1 MAVPM
6 AADRTGQTVGG
17 RYVLDQ
23 VLGRGGQ
30 STVYRGRDLRYGD
43 EVAIKV
49 LNEAVAKSSDW
60 VERMFREARAM
71 ASLQGTATV
80 RVLDQQWTSDGA
92 MCLVM
97 ELLHGLDLDDHFQSY
112 EQRGEHIQERELVA
126 LLSPIADT
134 LEAAHAQGIIHRD
147 LKPPNIFVVDAAHGG
162 GVRLLDF
169 GFAKFTRMKGMTG
182 FGQIAGSPSY
192 IAPEAWQGDSSQLDH
207 RVDIYAFGAIV
218 FRGLGGKPPFQH
230 TDLMDLIL
238 AVTKGPRPSLVALRP
253 DLPRDLDDWV
263 AQSLAIDR
271 EERFI
276 RVRGQLAALRGILG
290 C

>member
-1 MAVPM
+1 MPA
-6 AADRTGQTVGG
+6 AADRVGQTVGG
-17 RYVLDQ
+17 RYSLDK
-23 VLGRGGQ
+23 VLGKGGQ

-71 ASLQGTATV
+71 AALQGTAAV

-97 ELLHGLDLDDHFQSY
+97 ELLHGCDLDDHFQSY
-112 EQRGEHIQERELVA
+112 ESKGEHIPERELVA
-126 LLSPIADT
+126 LLAPVATT
-134 LEAAHAQGIIHRD
+134 LEAAHAQHIIHRD
-147 LKPPNIFVVDAAHGG
+147 LKPPNIFVIDQAHGG

-169 GFAKFTRMKGMTG
+169 GFAKFTRMKGMTN

-192 IAPEAWQGDSSQLDH
+192 IAPEAWGGDSSQLDH
-207 RVDIYAFGAIV
+207 RIDVYAFGAIV
-218 FRGLGGKPPFQH
+218 FRGLAGKQPFPS
-230 TDLMDLIL
+230 TDLMDLVL
-238 AVTKGPRPSLVALRP
+238 AVTKGPRPSLLALRP
-253 DLPRDLDDWV
+253 DLPRDIDDWV

-271 EERFI
+271 EERFLRI
-276 RVRGQLAALRGILG
+276 RGQLAALRGILG